1 MTELYLVRHGRT
13 FANEAGLKQGQIND
27 ERTYLNETGRK
38 QAQKLAQQFDLAGF
52 TKIYVSPLKRT
63 LDTATI
69 LNQKAHLPVTTDDR
83 LLEISYG
90 KWDGQ
95 YNQVLMEQYPQ
106 LFSPLVKDVKPQYF
120 KTAGGESFAD
130 VEKRVA
136 AFTKDVVRTYPNEK
150 ILVVTHGF
158 TVRSFAINAV
168 KSAGLAILEPGNCSV
183 SKILIDPN
191 SLTQN
196 LVYYNRSVTGFKK

>member
-120 KTAGGESFAD
+120 ETAGGESFAD

-136 AFTKDVVRTYPNEK
+136 AFTKDV
-150 ILVVTHGF
+150 
-158 TVRSFAINAV
+158 
-168 KSAGLAILEPGNCSV
+168 SAGLAILEPDNCSV